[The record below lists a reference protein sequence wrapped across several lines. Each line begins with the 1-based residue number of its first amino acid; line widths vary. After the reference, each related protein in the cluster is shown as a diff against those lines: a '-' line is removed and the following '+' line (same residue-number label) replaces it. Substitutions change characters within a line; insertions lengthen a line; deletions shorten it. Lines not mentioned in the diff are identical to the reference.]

1 MKANSFKSQEFYPL
15 LIKELF
21 DAVMEIS
28 EDGTT
33 AHMYI
38 CRFDTELEGRDI
50 PFETLRRLMRRGIVA
65 DTHGITALTSEVLR
79 TYIHSG
85 TGIRQSYCFSVN
97 ASNGIIKH
105 FCLKLVPS
113 GRETLFAV
121 LEKRSSSGEVLT
133 LMQNKTAVNIRISDI
148 YYADYENHSVII
160 HTKSDRKRF
169 FSVTFPAV
177 AEILTD
183 FGGFLRSY
191 KNCMVNLDKVK
202 CISEDC
208 FIMANNDT
216 IAIPKRRARE
226 IKGAYAEYLSVQ
238 KNHQA

>member
-1 MKANSFKSQEFYPL
+1 MKANSFEAQEFYSL
-15 LIKELF
+15 LVKELF

-28 EDGTT
+28 EDGIT
-33 AHMYI
+33 AYVYT
-38 CRFDTELEGRDI
+38 CRFDTALEGREI
-50 PFETLRRLMRRGIVA
+50 PVEQLRRLMHRSIVA
-65 DTHGITALTSEVLR
+65 DTHGITALTSEALR
-79 TYIHSG
+79 AYIHSG
-85 TGIRQSYCFSVN
+85 TGVRQSYCFSVN
-97 ASNGIIKH
+97 ASNGIIGH
-105 FCLKLVPS
+105 FCLRLVPS
-113 GRETLFAV
+113 GRKTLIAV
-121 LEKRSSSGEVLT
+121 LEKRTASGEVLT

-226 IKGAYAEYLSVQ
+226 IKGAYAEYLSVR
-238 KNHQA
+238 KSHRA